1 MLLPLP
7 TSLAP
12 HDLLHQALHGIR
24 RELLQPFVHEPL
36 QLRLQPCHRHELP
49 QWLPLPGWGGALSS
63 VGRGAFRLS
72 EAAVLLLTVPG
83 VSSSLASSSAQLTI
97 MGLIFGTRPWMPP
110 IMGATILIMAPS
122 GRSAS

>member
-1 MLLPLP
+1 MA
-7 TSLAP
+7 AP
-12 HDLLHQALHGIR
+12 AQT
-24 RELLQPFVHEPL
+24 
-36 QLRLQPCHRHELP
+36 
-49 QWLPLPGWGGALSS
+49 GWGRALSS

-72 EAAVLLLTVPG
+72 GAAVLLLTVPG
-83 VSSSLASSSAQLTI
+83 VSSSLTSSSAQLKI